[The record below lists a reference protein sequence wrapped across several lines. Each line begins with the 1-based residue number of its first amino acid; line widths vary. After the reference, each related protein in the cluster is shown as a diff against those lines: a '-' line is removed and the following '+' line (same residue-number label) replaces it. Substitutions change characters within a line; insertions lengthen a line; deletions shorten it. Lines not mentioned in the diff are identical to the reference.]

1 MNYIYHYDL
10 AAILIC
16 IIVGG
21 LFFSKKHFP
30 SKSNRLFLTIGA
42 LIIIASVFDV
52 FTVYTL
58 SHIDTFP
65 IWLNYLINEVF
76 FFSFNCIYIV
86 YLIYILLITERH
98 KERYGKVIKVINSIV
113 FIYVT
118 FVILTT
124 PWLKLVFY
132 FENNQYH
139 HGPLHISLYV
149 IAFVMLGGCIF
160 TIFTSRRKINNM
172 HLITTCAIA
181 VISIVAIVVQFVW
194 NELLLVDFVAALL
207 FFMLFHS
214 LQNPDDY
221 LDKELDVF
229 NMKAFLQKIV
239 NLSNKKK
246 GFTVLAFEIEGFQF
260 VDQFMGVESGN
271 DLLAVVVKDCTNE
284 LKGDLYH
291 LDGTRFAYIFDKNS
305 KDIEEYADW
314 LKWRFV
320 TAFRVNRVAV
330 NLSLRLCSVN
340 FPDVASTRE
349 EMLNAITSALDQAKE
364 ENSYDVIV
372 ATKEAIEKHQR
383 SAIISHILKGAVR
396 NKSFD
401 VYFQPIYSFEDQAFS
416 VAEALVR
423 LQDPELGFIP
433 PDEFIPI
440 AEKNGLILE
449 VGDIVFHKVCEFL
462 RSPDVRGLGIKY
474 IEVNLSM
481 VQCMQEDLHK
491 HLKAIMDRYEIPYNM
506 IDFEVTETFSTSDN
520 RILMNNMSCLI
531 DSGCTFAVDDYGT
544 GFSNTDYLIE
554 LPFELVKLDKSVV
567 WSATDDGKDGKAMK
581 VLVHTAAMIKSL
593 GLKIVAEGVETF
605 EQVVMLR
612 GMDCDF
618 LQGYYFSKPLPP
630 EQYIEFLRN
639 AEVCIKEKL
648 TDRLA
653 MLS

>member
-42 LIIIASVFDV
+42 LIITASVSDV
-52 FTVYTL
+52 ISVYSL
-58 SHIDTFP
+58 NHVGDFP
-65 IWLNYLINEVF
+65 RWLNYLINQIY
-76 FFSFNCIYIV
+76 FFSFNCTYIV
-86 YLIYILLITERH
+86 YFIYILLITERN
-98 KERYGKVIKVINSIV
+98 KEPYGKVVKIINSV
-113 FIYVT
+113 VLAYLF
-118 FVILTT
+118 FVVATT
-124 PWLKLVFY
+124 PWLKLIFS
-132 FENNQYH
+132 FEGDQYL
-139 HGPLHISLYV
+139 HGPLHFTLYV

-160 TIFTSRRKINNM
+160 TILTSKRKINNI
-172 HLITTCAIA
+172 HLITTCVIA
-181 VISIVAIVVQFVW
+181 VISIVAILIQLIW
-194 NELLLVDFVAALL
+194 NELLLVNFVAALL

-214 LQNPDDY
+214 LQNPDEY
-221 LDKELDVF
+221 LDKELDIF

-239 NLSNKKK
+239 NLSGKKR

-271 DLLAVVVKDCTNE
+271 DLLAVVVKDCLNG

-330 NLSLRLCSVN
+330 NLSLRLCTVD
-340 FPDVASTRE
+340 FPEVASTRE

-396 NKSFD
+396 NKSFE
-401 VYFQPIYSFEDQAFS
+401 VYFQPIYSIDDGAFS
-416 VAEALVR
+416 AAEALVR
-423 LQDPELGFIP
+423 LRDPELGFIP

-440 AEKNGLILE
+440 AEQSGLILE

-462 RSPDVRGLGIKY
+462 QLSDVVELGIKY
-474 IEVNLSM
+474 VEVNLSM

-491 HLKAIMDRYEIPYNM
+491 HLKSIMDRYQIPYHM

-520 RILMNNMSCLI
+520 KILMNNMSCLI

-554 LPFELVKLDKSVV
+554 FPFDLVKLDKSVV
-567 WSATDDGKDGKAMK
+567 WSATDNDKAMK
-581 VLVHTAAMIKSL
+581 VLEHTAAMIKSL

-605 EQVVMLR
+605 EQVLMLR
-612 GMDCDF
+612 SMGCDF
-618 LQGYYFSKPLPP
+618 LQGYYFSKPVPP
-630 EQYIEFLRN
+630 EQYIEFMRN
-639 AEVCIKEKL
+639 SDMCIKEKL

>member
-21 LFFSKKHFP
+21 LFYSKKHFP

-42 LIIIASVFDV
+42 LIITASVFDV
-52 FTVYTL
+52 ISVFTLT
-58 SHIDTFP
+58 HIDRVPLWF
-65 IWLNYLINEVF
+65 NYLVNCVF
-76 FFSFNCIYIV
+76 FLAFNCTYIV
-86 YLIYILLITERH
+86 YFIYILLITERN
-98 KERYGKVIKVINSIV
+98 KELYGKVVKIINSVVLLYIN
-113 FIYVT
+113 

-132 FENNQYH
+132 FDGNEYK
-139 HGPLHISLYV
+139 HGPLHVSLYV
-149 IAFVMLGGCIF
+149 VAFIMLGGCIF
-160 TIFTSRRKINNM
+160 TILTSKRKINNM
-172 HLITTCAIA
+172 HLITTCVIA
-181 VISIVAIVVQFVW
+181 VISIVAILVQFVW
-194 NELLLVDFVAALL
+194 NELLLVDFVASLL

-214 LQNPDDY
+214 LQNPDEY
-221 LDKELDVF
+221 LDKELDIF

-239 NLSNKKK
+239 NLSGKKR

-271 DLLAVVVKDCTNE
+271 DLLAVVVKDCLKE

-291 LDGTRFAYIFDKNS
+291 LDGTKFAYIFDKNS
-305 KDIEEYADW
+305 KEIEEYADW

-330 NLSLRLCSVN
+330 NLSLRLCKVD
-340 FPDVASTRE
+340 FPEVASTRE
-349 EMLNAITSALDQAKE
+349 EMLNAITSSLEQAKE
-364 ENSYDVIV
+364 ENCYDVIK

-416 VAEALVR
+416 AAEALVR

-440 AEKNGLILE
+440 AEQNGLILE

-462 RSPDVRGLGIKY
+462 QSSEVTDLGIRY
-474 IEVNLSM
+474 VEVNLSM

-520 RILMNNMSCLI
+520 RILMNNMSNLI

-544 GFSNTDYLIE
+544 GFSNADYLIE
-554 LPFELVKLDKSVV
+554 FPFDLVKIDKSVV
-567 WSATDDGKDGKAMK
+567 WSATDNEKAMK
-581 VLVHTAAMIKSL
+581 VLEHTAAMIRSL

-605 EQVVMLR
+605 EQVLMLR
-612 GMDCDF
+612 SMRCEF

-630 EQYIEFLRN
+630 DQYIEFLRN

>member
-30 SKSNRLFLTIGA
+30 SQSNRLFLTIGA
-42 LIIIASVFDV
+42 LIITASVFDV
-52 FTVYTL
+52 ISVFTLT
-58 SHIDTFP
+58 HIDTVP
-65 IWLNYLINEVF
+65 VWLNYVVNCAF
-76 FFSFNCIYIV
+76 FLAFNCTYVIYF
-86 YLIYILLITERH
+86 IYILLITERH
-98 KERYGKVIKVINSIV
+98 KERYGKVVKAINTIV
-113 FIYVT
+113 LLYIN

-132 FENNQYH
+132 FDGNEYK
-139 HGPLHISLYV
+139 HGPLHVSLYV
-149 IAFVMLGGCIF
+149 VAFIMLGGCIF
-160 TIFTSRRKINNM
+160 TILTSRRKINNM
-172 HLITTCAIA
+172 HLITTCVIA
-181 VISIVAIVVQFVW
+181 VISIVAILVQFVW
-194 NELLLVDFVAALL
+194 NELLLVDFVASLL

-214 LQNPDDY
+214 LQNPDEY
-221 LDKELDVF
+221 LDKELDTF
-229 NMKAFLQKIV
+229 NMKAFLQKVV
-239 NLSNKKK
+239 NLSGKKR
-246 GFTVLAFEIEGFQF
+246 GFTVLAFEMEGFQF

-271 DLLAVVVKDCTNE
+271 ELLAAVVKDCVKG

-305 KDIEEYADW
+305 KDIAEYADW

-320 TAFRVNRVAV
+320 TAFHVNRVAV
-330 NLSLRLCSVN
+330 NLSLRLCTVD
-340 FPDVASTRE
+340 FPEVASTRE
-349 EMLNAITSALDQAKE
+349 EMLNAITSTLEQAKE
-364 ENSYDVIV
+364 ENCYDVIE

-396 NKSFD
+396 KKSFD

-416 VAEALVR
+416 AAEALVR
-423 LQDPELGFIP
+423 LQDEELGFIP

-440 AEKNGLILE
+440 AEQNGLILE

-462 RSPDVRGLGIKY
+462 QSNEVTDLGIRY
-474 IEVNLSM
+474 VEVNLSM

-567 WSATDDGKDGKAMK
+567 WSATDNDKAMK
-581 VLVHTAAMIKSL
+581 VLEHTAAMIKSL

-605 EQVVMLR
+605 EQVLMLR
-612 GMDCDF
+612 SMGCDF
-618 LQGYYFSKPLPP
+618 LQGYYFSKPVPP
-630 EQYIEFLRN
+630 DQYVEFLRN
-639 AEVCIKEKL
+639 AEACIKEKL